1 MKERAISIFQIQS
14 AGRLGEGGLWMQAIR
29 LVGRRIF
36 LGQGLGIYMHMSSG
50 TYAHNCYLQM
60 LAEIGIIGLASFLWI
75 IGRLFRLGIRS
86 FKKSRDLLLL
96 GLLAGITAFLVHSF
110 FDTNLYSLQLS
121 VLFWAMLGLTVAR
134 IEISKITGDLPE
146 G

>member
-1 MKERAISIFQIQS
+1 MA
-14 AGRLGEGGLWMQAIR
+14 
-29 LVGRRIF
+29 
-36 LGQGLGIYMHMSSG
+36 MSSG

-75 IGRLFRLGIRS
+75 IGRLFKSSIRS

-96 GLLAGITAFLVHSF
+96 GLLAGIIAFLVHSF